1 VTNPRA
7 DAVRGGSDNVD
18 AGQARRSDATATPSV
33 PAQLRRRRIASWR
46 LPPLPSGQRDPLDPV
61 GEPITDTELVSS
73 PLRRLNRS
81 LQLTTGD
88 IELPVP
94 EVPVAELNGPVHGV
108 PLLDSRWP
116 VAQQWRRLIDSKAY
130 RTEEP
135 SS

>member
-33 PAQLRRRRIASWR
+33 PAQLRRRHLASWR

-61 GEPITDTELVSS
+61 GEPIT
-73 PLRRLNRS
+73 
-81 LQLTTGD
+81 D

-116 VAQQWRRLIDSKAY
+116 FAQQWRRLIDSKAY